1 MAIKHLPSIHDVAAR
16 AGVSIATVSRV
27 LNRSKPV
34 NDDTRR
40 RVEDAVAALG
50 YRTNLAGRSLAQSR
64 SPLVLVL
71 VPDLDNPFFAEV
83 VHGAEEVVRSRGYR
97 IVVIGSNDP
106 AAPHATAVE
115 LLMHRLVDGVFS
127 MVHLPDD
134 PAVTAEVDALPWVNC
149 SEFTPGSTLPHV
161 SIDHRQAAVDAV
173 QYLVNRGHRRI
184 GFIGADETYRWAAL
198 RSQGYRQALERAG
211 IEFDPGLVQ
220 RAAGTG
226 YAEGMAAAGG
236 LLAQR
241 KPPSAVFCVSD
252 TLAIGAIKAFRR
264 AGRRVPEDIAV
275 MGFDDLPLAAIFE
288 PALTTIAQP
297 SRGLGAAAAR
307 ALLARLDGEA
317 PGPVVLPHQLVV
329 RESA

>member
-1 MAIKHLPSIHDVAAR
+1 MPSIHAVAER

-34 NDDTRR
+34 NDATRE
-40 RVEDAVAALG
+40 RVEAAVAALG

-71 VPDLDNPFFAEV
+71 VPDLDNPFFAQV
-83 VHGAEEVVRSRGYR
+83 VQGAEDVVRSRGYR
-97 IVVIGSNDP
+97 IVITGPGDP

-115 LLMHRLVDGVFS
+115 SLYHRLVDGVLS
-127 MVHLPDD
+127 LVHLPDD
-134 PAVTAEVDALPWVNC
+134 PAVTAELDALAWINC

-173 QYLVNRGHRRI
+173 QYLLNRGHRRI

-198 RSQGYRQALERAG
+198 RSQGYRHALERAG
-211 IEFDPGLVQ
+211 IEPDPALMQV
-220 RAAGTG
+220 AAGTG
-226 YAEGMAAAGG
+226 YAEGIAAAGG
-236 LLAQR
+236 LLAQ
-241 KPPSAVFCVSD
+241 PQSPTAVFCVSD
-252 TLAIGAIKAFRR
+252 TLAIGAIKALRR

-275 MGFDDLPLAAIFE
+275 VGFDDLPLASIFE

-307 ALLARLDGEA
+307 ALLARLDGEQ
-317 PGPVVLPHQLVV
+317 PESVVLPHQLVV
-329 RESA
+329 RDSA